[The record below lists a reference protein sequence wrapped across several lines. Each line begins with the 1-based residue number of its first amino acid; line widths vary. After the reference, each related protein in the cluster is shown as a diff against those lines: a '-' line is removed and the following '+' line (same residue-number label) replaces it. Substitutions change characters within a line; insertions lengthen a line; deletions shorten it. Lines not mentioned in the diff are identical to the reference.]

1 MENNNDRREF
11 LKKVVYKAP
20 VVLTLG
26 ALVAPASASAFGTGT
41 GTGNEEEPD
50 NSDDSDEIPGGF

>member
-26 ALVAPASASAFGTGT
+26 ALVAPASAFGTGT